1 MKSFIQASQLKFLK
15 LNLYILF
22 LTSIYSQNVSI
33 SGIVKNPADKP
44 IKNATITIRNLKDEI
59 LYEKNSNRKG
69 LFKFE
74 DVEPKF
80 YYVVVKHEIEGE
92 KRVKLNPRKN
102 KNNDIS
108 LLFLLNGKNQPIECY
123 LYNSAPPTNI
133 DPILNIK
140 NFTAKASP
148 EFIGL
153 SWKGTRQAK
162 LYTLYENGTEIY
174 VGENTR
180 FEKNVEPGKEFCFT
194 IKASGNFNLEGELSN
209 PVCLSAPTFAPRDI
223 KIKVFKKEMTLNWSK
238 LNGAFSYDL
247 YQDDKKVGNYLDTTV
262 TLKNLKYSK
271 EYFFKII
278 AIDALGNESKAS
290 IEVKSKTHDYVA
302 APILS
307 SMSKTKKVT
316 LIWNEVQEA
325 KTYNIYREGVLIS
338 SSDKTSFTDS
348 VLPGKQYCYRVSC
361 VDQYNIESNK
371 SNQHCSKIPL
381 DPPTGITADADVS
394 SMHLNWN
401 DVVGSDSYNIYEKI
415 DQDSIN
421 YLGKTKS
428 TQFTVKPLDF
438 SQDVCFVIT
447 SIDMDGIESQY
458 SSTACNIVFDP
469 PHFIIQKMNLNE
481 PSGNEK
487 IDANELGVM
496 QFSIFNDG
504 QSPAH
509 NLIFSVVP
517 VESDPY
523 VRLGEP
529 FVLETLE
536 AGRIKF
542 AEIAIQSELQVGSG
556 NNSFELKV
564 SSKEKINLDEPFLF
578 NVETESMVPPQ
589 LIIADFAI
597 SNEFGTHYIP
607 KNEIVNLT
615 VRVQNVGEGSTDYG
629 ILDVKENRTFSTP
642 DYTGKTSLPMFKSG
656 DYIDIQIPILT
667 NQENFT
673 VDILLTDYL
682 NKTTQQ
688 RLDLE
693 CMRNYRSPIELII
706 QDLGVEDIIYYP
718 DELGEVD
725 VDRKIPFGRK
735 NPKGLAIILGVEEYD
750 DDYYPILEY
759 SNRDKSVIRS
769 YFSEAFGL
777 SDFQMLPSK
786 SWQMDGGPSLEDFNS
801 TFDPHQ
807 GDLRKRILTAEKYS
821 DIDQMDIFVYFRGY
835 GQWVNGKPLLIPKD
849 AQAERQITK
858 YPLEG
863 MIKNLIRLSVL
874 ENINTITIFL
884 DITYINPEE
893 SVGLLWD
900 FPEIPDKICILS
912 ASSNGESSQLY
923 HDKKHSFYT
932 YSILKGLSGAADD
945 GDSIIELGELTEYV
959 YKKIPEYV
967 RLVPGAIKQNPKF
980 NGMDLKRTL
989 LDLR

>member
-1 MKSFIQASQLKFLK
+1 
-15 LNLYILF
+15 
-22 LTSIYSQNVSI
+22 
-33 SGIVKNPADKP
+33 
-44 IKNATITIRNLKDEI
+44 
-59 LYEKNSNRKG
+59 
-69 LFKFE
+69 
-74 DVEPKF
+74 
-80 YYVVVKHEIEGE
+80 
-92 KRVKLNPRKN
+92 
-102 KNNDIS
+102 
-108 LLFLLNGKNQPIECY
+108 
-123 LYNSAPPTNI
+123 
-133 DPILNIK
+133 
-140 NFTAKASP
+140 
-148 EFIGL
+148 
-153 SWKGTRQAK
+153 
-162 LYTLYENGTEIY
+162 
-174 VGENTR
+174 
-180 FEKNVEPGKEFCFT
+180 
-194 IKASGNFNLEGELSN
+194 
-209 PVCLSAPTFAPRDI
+209 
-223 KIKVFKKEMTLNWSK
+223 
-238 LNGAFSYDL
+238 
-247 YQDDKKVGNYLDTTV
+247 
-262 TLKNLKYSK
+262 
-271 EYFFKII
+271 
-278 AIDALGNESKAS
+278 
-290 IEVKSKTHDYVA
+290 
-302 APILS
+302 
-307 SMSKTKKVT
+307 
-316 LIWNEVQEA
+316 LIWNEVKEA
-325 KTYNIYREGVLIS
+325 KTYNIYRSGILIS
-338 SSDKTSFTDS
+338 SSNSTSFTDS
-348 VLPGKQYCYRVSC
+348 VLPGKEFCYEVSC

-371 SNQHCSKIPL
+371 SNQHCAKVPL

-401 DVVGSDSYNIYEKI
+401 EVIGSDSYNIYEKI
-415 DQDSIN
+415 SQDSIK

-428 TQFTVKPLDF
+428 TQFTVKPLNF

-447 SIDMDGIESQY
+447 SNDMDGTESQH
-458 SSTACNIVFDP
+458 SSTACNIVLDP

-481 PSGNEK
+481 PSGNGK
-487 IDANELGVM
+487 IDANEFGTM
-496 QFSIFNDG
+496 QFSVFNDG

-509 NLIFSVVP
+509 NLIFSVLP
-517 VESDPY
+517 LESDPY
-523 VRLGEP
+523 IQLGEP
-529 FVLETLE
+529 FVLDTLE

-542 AEIAIQSELQVGSG
+542 AEIAIQSGLQVGSG

-578 NVETESMVPPQ
+578 SVETESMVPPQ

-642 DYTGKTSLPMFKSG
+642 DYTGNITLPMFKSG

-673 VDILLTDYL
+673 VDILLNDYL
-682 NKTTQQ
+682 NKTTQH

-693 CMRNYRSPIELII
+693 CMRNYRSPTELTI
-706 QDLGVEDIIYYP
+706 QDLGTEDVIYYP
-718 DELGEVD
+718 DEFGEVD

-735 NPKGLAIILGVEEYD
+735 NPKGLAIILGIEEYD
-750 DDYYPILEY
+750 DDNYPNLEY

-786 SWQMDGGPSLEDFNS
+786 PWQMDGGPTLEDFNS

-821 DIDQMDIFVYFRGY
+821 DIDKMDIFVYFRGY
-835 GQWVNGKPLLIPKD
+835 GEWVSGKPLLIPKD
-849 AQAERQITK
+849 AQADRQITK
-858 YPLEG
+858 YSLED

-874 ENINTITIFL
+874 DNINTITIFL

-893 SVGLLWD
+893 SAGLLWD

-912 ASSNGESSQLY
+912 ASSNGESSQIY

-932 YSILKGLSGAADD
+932 YSILKALSGGADD